1 MKQIFGNLFLA
12 ALILLFSW
20 TITAQAATKGRIM
33 TNGKVTLYKNGQA
46 ATTYTDQGA
55 LDEDALISCD
65 GTCMV
70 KMQGIS
76 LSAIDRT
83 KFALKESADFLNLFV
98 GSGKVYFLVTDL
110 TRQFVFYSP
119 TGHHIKTE
127 GFIAPANV
135 DSAIKG
141 FIEVKDKSTEIGME
155 TGSMVVQ
162 TVEGVQT
169 VKPGQ
174 NIVLAMADVPDEQKE
189 EGGKG
194 AKDDDDD
201 DKVAGFAWE
210 DLTSTSTLV
219 GIGVVGAV
227 GLGAYLVW
235 DDNNDGETRSAP
247 PPPPPE
253 PPRPP
258 ASRNQ

>member
-1 MKQIFGNLFLA
+1 MKQIFKNFFFT
-12 ALILLFSW
+12 ALILLLSW
-20 TITAQAATKGRIM
+20 GTTAQAVTKGRIM
-33 TNGKVTLYKNGQA
+33 TNGKVTLYKNGQGV
-46 ATTYTDQGA
+46 TTYTDQGA
-55 LDEDALISCD
+55 LDENALISCD

-76 LSAIDRT
+76 LSAIDQTR
-83 KFALKESADFLNLFV
+83 FAIKESADALNLFV
-98 GSGKVYFLVTDL
+98 GSGKIYFIVTDL

-127 GFIAPANV
+127 GFIASANT

-141 FIEVKDKSTEIGME
+141 FVEVKNKATEIGMD

-162 TVEGVQT
+162 TAEGSQT
-169 VKPGQ
+169 VNPGQ
-174 NIVLAMADVPDEQKE
+174 TIVLAMADVPDDQKGE
-189 EGGKG
+189 EEKG
-194 AKDDDDD
+194 AKEDDDE
-201 DKVAGFAWE
+201 KIAGFAWE
-210 DLTSTSTLV
+210 NVTSTSTLV

-227 GLGAYLVW
+227 GLGAFLVW
-235 DDNNDGETRSAP
+235 DNNNDAETRSAP
-247 PPPPPE
+247 PPPSLE